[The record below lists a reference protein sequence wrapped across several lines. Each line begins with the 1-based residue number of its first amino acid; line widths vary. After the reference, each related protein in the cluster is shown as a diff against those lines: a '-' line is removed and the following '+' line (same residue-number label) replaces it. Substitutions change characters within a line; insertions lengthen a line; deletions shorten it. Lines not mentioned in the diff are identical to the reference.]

1 MNASDRGAIDKAW
14 QENAPL
20 AQARG
25 GQGRTTGMYRAYV
38 FILPRATCL
47 NCILGC
53 WFSVHPVQ
61 DKQEVREGTSAGSK
75 VWDRGQRL
83 AFVQSVNLHV
93 ILVCILTVRTLLC
106 KNQHGVA
113 WEDLTGADIW
123 LSHPVL
129 N

>member
-75 VWDRGQRL
+75 VWDRGPEVGICTKRQL
-83 AFVQSVNLHV
+83 ACNF
-93 ILVCILTVRTLLC
+93 
-106 KNQHGVA
+106 GVHTYC
-113 WEDLTGADIW
+113 EDSSLQKSTWSCLGGF
-123 LSHPVL
+123 
-129 N
+129 NGC